1 MKAIVNTG
9 PGRLE
14 MLERPLPQP
23 DPGQVRI
30 RTAACAICATDLAMI
45 AGWARTPF
53 GAIPGHEWSGTVDAA
68 GLGADAA
75 LVGRRCVADNVWDDG
90 GEVGFE
96 HHGGYAQYFV
106 TQAANVRVLPD
117 DYPPQRAVLI
127 EPLAVAVRG
136 LRRLRAPVPG
146 PVLILGDG
154 PIGLLT
160 LLLLARDGR
169 SDIVVAGG
177 REPRLALARR
187 FGAARCVNY
196 HAAIESDDF
205 SRMLRDAGARVVAAS
220 VDEVT
225 RVTDPGALRTYRAIV
240 EATGSGEAL
249 AVTFDVAAPGGR
261 VLVIGDHGQGRAA
274 FAWSQLQNRELE
286 LIGSNAS
293 AGAWDE
299 AVRLAVEERLPL
311 DALITHRLPAARFA
325 EGVALVRDRGSGALK
340 VVLEW

>member
-9 PGRLE
+9 PERLE

-23 DPGQVRI
+23 GPGQVRI
-30 RTAACAICATDLAMI
+30 RTAACSICATDLTMI

-53 GAIPGHEWSGTVDAA
+53 GAIPGHEWAGTVDAA

-75 LVGRRCVADNVWDDG
+75 LVGRPCVADNVWDDG

-96 HHGGYAQYFV
+96 HHGGYAEYFV
-106 TQAANVRVLPD
+106 TQATNVHVLPD
-117 DYPPQRAVLI
+117 DYPLQRAVLI
-127 EPLAVAVRG
+127 EPLAVAVHA
-136 LRRLRAPVPG
+136 LHRLRAPVPG

-187 FGAARCVNY
+187 FGAALCVDY
-196 HAAIESDDF
+196 HAATGSDEF
-205 SRMLRDAGARVVAAS
+205 SRMLRDAGAS
-220 VDEVT
+220 VDEAT
-225 RVTDPGALRTYRAIV
+225 RDTGPRALGTYRAIV
-240 EATGSGEAL
+240 EAAGSGDAL
-249 AVTFDVAAPGGR
+249 AVTFDVVAPGGR
-261 VLVIGDHGQGRAA
+261 VLVIGGHGQERAA

-299 AVRLAVEERLPL
+299 AVRLAVEERLPF